1 MAHIKKESHMDM
13 ESMSGKMVKT
23 IKVNGL
29 MEWKMDQEYGEDHK
43 VIRISDN
50 GKIVKHKVMEFT
62 LGSMVIDTKGNLNNA
77 LSMVK
82 EYKNLQMVT
91 YTKVITKME
100 NLMVKESIFG
110 TMEVHIRVNLSKD
123 FVLGKVHGENQIIQV
138 LIHMKEIS

>member
-1 MAHIKKESHMDM
+1 
-13 ESMSGKMVKT
+13 
-23 IKVNGL
+23 
-29 MEWKMDQEYGEDHK
+29 
-43 VIRISDN
+43 
-50 GKIVKHKVMEFT
+50 MEFT

-82 EYKNLQMVT
+82 EYKNLQMET